1 MKPIL
6 RTSVALALASVL
18 AASAA
23 SPTFARDWRPWAAAG
38 AGFAAGAVVGS
49 AVANSYY
56 GPRYY
61 GSGYAYEPG
70 YAYDS
75 YAYEPG
81 YVVETE
87 PTYVVETEPTYV
99 APAPQIVYEPRR
111 CWVQTDK
118 DRGFGYWGS
127 CGSSGAALVR

>member
-18 AASAA
+18 TASAA
-23 SPTFARDWRPWAAAG
+23 STTVARDWRPWAAAG
-38 AGFAAGAVVGS
+38 AGFAAGAIVGS

-56 GPRYY
+56 GPHYY
-61 GSGYAYEPG
+61 GPGYAYAPG
-70 YAYDS
+70 YAYDG

-87 PTYVVETEPTYV
+87 PSYAV
-99 APAPQIVYEPRR
+99 APTAIYQPRR
-111 CWVQTDK
+111 CWVATDK
-118 DRGFGYWGS
+118 DRGYGYWGP
-127 CGSSGAALVR
+127 CATPGATLAR

>member
-6 RTSVALALASVL
+6 RTSVALALAGVL

-23 SPTFARDWRPWAAAG
+23 TPTFARDWRPWAAAG
-38 AGFAAGAVVGS
+38 AGFAAGAIVGS

-56 GPRYY
+56 GPSYY
-61 GSGYAYEPG
+61 GAYAYEPG
-70 YAYDS
+70 YAYEPA

-81 YVVETE
+81 YVVETA
-87 PTYVVETEPTYV
+87 PTYVV
-99 APAPQIVYEPRR
+99 PAPQIVYEPRR

>member
-18 AASAA
+18 SASAA
-23 SPTFARDWRPWAAAG
+23 TPSVARDWRPWAAAG
-38 AGFAAGAVVGS
+38 AGFAVGAIVGS

-56 GPRYY
+56 GPHYY
-61 GSGYAYEPG
+61 GAYAYEPG
-70 YAYDS
+70 YNYG

-81 YVVETE
+81 YVVETT
-87 PTYVVETEPTYV
+87 PSYVVP
-99 APAPQIVYEPRR
+99 APAIVYEPRR
-111 CWVQTDK
+111 CWVQSDK

-127 CGSSGAALVR
+127 CGTPGAALVR